1 MLVSEPEAVNDRVAT
16 EATSV
21 IGMVN
26 VRLFLTNADPVAT
39 APGSDM
45 ASRTGSLLFVQSF
58 CGAAALDGE
67 GSCHGLRASYKT
79 PQS

>member
-39 APGSDM
+39 TPGSDM
-45 ASRTGSLLFVQSF
+45 LRELGPYFLCKAFAEQLPLMVRDRVTG
-58 CGAAALDGE
+58 
-67 GSCHGLRASYKT
+67 
-79 PQS
+79 